1 MEINL
6 VGHIIKHE
14 TLKTAVV
21 QDCILNIDFMMS
33 NKFDLIIINNYM
45 LPYEK
50 KIVSNCCRVSFFANT
65 IANPNSEIAVK
76 ANLFDHVEKDN

>member
-50 KIVSNCCRVSFFANT
+50 
-65 IANPNSEIAVK
+65 
-76 ANLFDHVEKDN
+76 